1 MAARRGPVRWGPVRW
16 EIVIPGAVLCLVF
29 LALGAW
35 QLQRLDWKRD
45 LIARTEAAVTAAPVA
60 APSPDMLTD
69 DDAIEYRRVVVSGR
83 YLPADDT
90 LVRAVTGFGAGYWVM
105 TPFQTDQGW
114 RLLVNRGFVAVDQVS
129 DYDPAPTGADQS
141 LTGLMR
147 WTQEDGAF
155 LRANDPAGDRW
166 FSRDTQAIAGATG
179 LDPVAPWF
187 LDLDRGPGQ
196 GAPIGGL
203 TVVSFPNSHL
213 SYALT
218 WFAMAAGL
226 AFLLFFIH
234 RPTDR

>member
-1 MAARRGPVRWGPVRW
+1 
-16 EIVIPGAVLCLVF
+16 
-29 LALGAW
+29 
-35 QLQRLDWKRD
+35 
-45 LIARTEAAVTAAPVA
+45 
-60 APSPDMLTD
+60 
-69 DDAIEYRRVVVSGR
+69 
-83 YLPADDT
+83 
-90 LVRAVTGFGAGYWVM
+90 
-105 TPFQTDQGW
+105 
-114 RLLVNRGFVAVDQVS
+114 
-129 DYDPAPTGADQS
+129 
-141 LTGLMR
+141 MR

-234 RPTDR
+234 RPTDH